1 MDEDEDIFDKE
12 WKMIGFII
20 AQFNELE
27 LLMTKILT
35 KYISPSEN
43 KKEFVESQMLNN
55 SIISFGSK
63 VKLILHISKNNN
75 FGKVDREMLH
85 RILSIRNAIA
95 HNDIV
100 EKFKTRIP
108 EDFDEDIYHY
118 FVVDRIKGD
127 GSLETINKDKLYGEF
142 FTLHRELDKQ
152 LNHIYG
158 NV

>member
-1 MDEDEDIFDKE
+1 M
-12 WKMIGFII
+12 
-20 AQFNELE
+20 QL
-27 LLMTKILT
+27 
-35 KYISPSEN
+35 S
-43 KKEFVESQMLNN
+43 